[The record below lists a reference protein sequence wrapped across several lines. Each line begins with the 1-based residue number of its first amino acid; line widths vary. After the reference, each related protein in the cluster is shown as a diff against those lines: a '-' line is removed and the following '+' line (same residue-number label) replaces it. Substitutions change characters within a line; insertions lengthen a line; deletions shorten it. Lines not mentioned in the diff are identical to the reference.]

1 MTKQKQVQIDY
12 TLFLELVKYVNGCT
26 DNKSFIQA
34 ELMKK
39 LTSIN
44 KHDLYTAIK
53 EAKTPTEKKAA
64 QQKYD
69 DYIKGLTA

>member
-1 MTKQKQVQIDY
+1 MTKPKQVQIDY

-53 EAKTPTEKKAA
+53 EAKTPAEKKAA